1 MKYEQ
6 EHTQLKLKVHSNIPN
21 CKTKHT
27 NLFFNLF
34 FFRFF
39 LVFPFFSLFFLPFL
53 SLFSSFSFLL
63 FALLFFS
70 SFFLFFGF
78 FCNMYLDDSDSSGE
92 EDEDEE
98 EDVVVFASDYWKK
111 YRKAI
116 MLMLKDQSS
125 RKSRMEAVLAL
136 ARISNP
142 VHAKMVLRRLF
153 PPVCKKPLIR
163 SVAVWRLLS
172 LQWRTLLDTP

>member
-1 MKYEQ
+1 MKQQRREVAFLFKHRDATLRRFAFKTIGTYYEIRAG
-6 EHTQLKLKVHSNIPN
+6 TQTEEGAFVEPHPPTPHPLLSPN
-21 CKTKHT
+21 
-27 NLFFNLF
+27 
-34 FFRFF
+34 
-39 LVFPFFSLFFLPFL
+39 LVFKDEADGS
-53 SLFSSFSFLL
+53 
-63 FALLFFS
+63 
-70 SFFLFFGF
+70 G
-78 FCNMYLDDSDSSGE
+78 GE
-92 EDEDEE
+92 EDEEDED

-136 ARISNP
+136 ARISNMQ
-142 VHAKMVLRRLF
+142 HAKTVLRRLF

-172 LQWRTLLDTP
+172 FQWGMLIDTP

>member
-1 MKYEQ
+1 MKYELAHKQ
-6 EHTQLKLKVHSNIPN
+6 KKVRSSSPPPPPTLPP
-21 CKTKHT
+21 K
-27 NLFFNLF
+27 
-34 FFRFF
+34 
-39 LVFPFFSLFFLPFL
+39 PFFKDE
-53 SLFSSFSFLL
+53 
-63 FALLFFS
+63 AD
-70 SFFLFFGF
+70 G
-78 FCNMYLDDSDSSGE
+78 SGE
-92 EDEDEE
+92 EDEEDEE

-136 ARISNP
+136 ARISNMQ
-142 VHAKMVLRRLF
+142 HAKTVLRRLF

-172 LQWRTLLDTP
+172 FQWGMLIDTP